1 MTHSKQIVDCQP
13 RIQTKSC
20 HQITTSNGH
29 PILSPKLRGA
39 ELKPQIQHILLLNS
53 HWSTGWQLTD
63 YFIHWSWRTKIVLP
77 SRILWHDVQGIY
89 SWMTLLGIL
98 YFFVI
103 DNIFQGVFPG
113 EQCRKVFVQV
123 LWLDTGATH
132 DLTLGSVWWSTG
144 HPEPWGVRRE
154 TAEMW
159 VVHWKLAPV
168 SAALHRPAEPVAGQ
182 EVTIIK
188 LKK

>member
-1 MTHSKQIVDCQP
+1 MDTPFWAQNWEV
-13 RIQTKSC
+13 
-20 HQITTSNGH
+20 
-29 PILSPKLRGA
+29 
-39 ELKPQIQHILLLNS
+39 ELKPQILRLLIFNS

-63 YFIHWSWRTKIVLP
+63 CFIHWSWRTKIVLP
-77 SRILWHDVQGIY
+77 SRILWHDVQGIC

-132 DLTLGSVWWSTG
+132 DLTLSTVWWSTG

-154 TAEMW
+154 TGEMW
-159 VVHWKLAPV
+159 VVHSKLAPA
-168 SAALHRPAEPVAGQ
+168 SAALHRPAEPAAGQ
-182 EVTIIK
+182 EVTIIQ
-188 LKK
+188 LKNNENRSKNSCFEQKIAEKNSKCVN